1 MPSKRVNL
9 NLCRGHQTAQQ
20 STGSECGILGE
31 DFSSSGIRSCVPAV
45 HLDKRHR
52 REGGLLEGTSSILK
66 NFSLDKTRAKMRCQ
80 IELFKQVFCYSTYLT
95 KVYFCQRSDTN
106 L

>member
-1 MPSKRVNL
+1 MLSKRVDL

-20 STGSECGILGE
+20 LTGSEYGILGE
-31 DFSSSGIRSCVPAV
+31 DFSSSGIWLCVPAV
-45 HLDKRHR
+45 RLDKCHR

-66 NFSLDKTRAKMRCQ
+66 NFSLDKMRAKMRCQ
-80 IELFKQVFCYSTYLT
+80 IELFKQVFYYSMYLT
-95 KVYFCQRSDTN
+95 KVYFCQHSDTN